1 MLNLLYSTLLYF
13 LSHFL
18 NPNGS
23 LRIPHLPECSFQ
35 RANSLIADLSITKLS
50 PNKQNTIVHNS
61 QAIIQCRKRWST
73 DSLFDL
79 TCDISPVFI
88 IVIFL
93 NYLLVNFPKV
103 TSKIKKLLLV
113 ALKTLHILL
122 HVKELSTLIS
132 LPCKTLDL
140 KPMTLWR
147 GTTLTCILP
156 PREFW

>member
-1 MLNLLYSTLLYF
+1 MWKKLHFFIGWHLMHALKAMVLMFHRYLVRFFLYYCLF
-13 LSHFL
+13 V
-18 NPNGS
+18 
-23 LRIPHLPECSFQ
+23 E
-35 RANSLIADLSITKLS
+35 KLS
-50 PNKQNTIVHNS
+50 
-61 QAIIQCRKRWST
+61 
-73 DSLFDL
+73 SLTRRNVSEVQWFGLCDFRLL
-79 TCDISPVFI
+79 TT
-88 IVIFL
+88 VIFL

-103 TSKIKKLLLV
+103 TSQIKKLLLV

-147 GTTLTCILP
+147 GTTLTCLLP